1 MLRAKLLNDTG
12 NFAYNMADLKQAEQ
26 RHSAA
31 LAIRQKFADDSIAGS
46 WNNLGLVYRERGDY
60 VTADRFFNQAL
71 DRNRTAKTSTGKLLI

>member
-1 MLRAKLLNDTG
+1 
-12 NFAYNMADLKQAEQ
+12 MADLKQAEQ